1 MRGVWVPRPHTH
13 GIQNIISTLQKC
25 TSLAFTDPHSRS
37 PLLGLLFLPRGIWA
51 ALPLDAR
58 HVLLAP
64 HGGAVPPTIA
74 PLNTADFVH
83 VLKPRALFEAGEAEY
98 RIKPHGAS
106 SCSRDCACV
115 KRALTM
121 SGTSFTHIGSARARS
136 CRSVAAKT
144 FLSRLTEVK

>member
-1 MRGVWVPRPHTH
+1 MHESCFYGPALQVTTTGLAV
-13 GIQNIISTLQKC
+13 STE
-25 TSLAFTDPHSRS
+25 
-37 PLLGLLFLPRGIWA
+37 GIWA

-74 PLNTADFVH
+74 PLNTADVVH
-83 VLKPRALFEAGEAEY
+83 VLKPRALFEAGKAEY

-106 SCSRDCACV
+106 SCSRDCAWV

-121 SGTSFTHIGSARARS
+121 SGTSFTHIG
-136 CRSVAAKT
+136 
-144 FLSRLTEVK
+144 